1 MPIYAHQPISTCTS
15 AWFRI
20 FFIRVPGAVFI
31 DSGHS
36 LETVYKVYQS
46 FRPEYEQVI
55 RQPPKNAKKLLHE
68 HCHSVSFGAAEVRSV
83 FMC

>member
-1 MPIYAHQPISTCTS
+1 
-15 AWFRI
+15 
-20 FFIRVPGAVFI
+20 VFI

-46 FRPEYEQVI
+46 FRPQYEQVI

-83 FMC
+83 FVC